1 MVADFDQQYQFVF
14 CYRLVLTIVVITFF
28 GVKKS
33 IQFEN
38 EVFDFIRTPGHSGKL
53 RNWFGLSFKFYLVF
67 DCYLV
72 EFFFEC

>member
-1 MVADFDQQYQFVF
+1 MVVDFDQQYQFVF
-14 CYRLVLTIVVITFF
+14 CYRLVLTIAVVTFVF

-53 RNWFGLSFKFYLVF
+53 RKLCGLTFKFYLVF
-67 DCYLV
+67 VWNLV
-72 EFFFEC
+72 KSFEC